1 MKKATNG
8 DVIRSLSYFKLL
20 IMKFSNAADDLLICH
35 LFVFITTIFA
45 IFLNVS
51 RFLNDKIRFVRQEIN
66 ENCVH
71 FQRTIIQREC
81 DARICC
87 NRPFILSAVIGVF
100 IA

>member
-45 IFLNVS
+45 VFLNVS
-51 RFLNDKIRFVRQEIN
+51 WF
-66 ENCVH
+66 
-71 FQRTIIQREC
+71 
-81 DARICC
+81 
-87 NRPFILSAVIGVF
+87 
-100 IA
+100 